1 MIYAD
6 NAASTRLSEHA
17 LQKMMPFLREHY
29 GNPSSLHPPGTF
41 AHATLQ
47 AARQDIADAIGADSL
62 LVGSVRCV

>member
-29 GNPSSLHPPGTF
+29 GNPSSLHTPGTF

-47 AARQDIADAIGADSL
+47 AA
-62 LVGSVRCV
+62 